1 MAHEQQFYID
11 GAWVEPTVPHLFDVI
26 DPSNE
31 DAFAQISLGTA
42 ADVDK
47 LTQRTRDAMMNELMR
62 LSHLRSYED
71 SVAVATGVDGGSETR
86 RKVGAGL

>member
-1 MAHEQQFYID
+1 VLPPI
-11 GAWVEPTVPHLFDVI
+11 PTT
-26 DPSNE
+26 
-31 DAFAQISLGTA
+31 SLTA

-47 LTQRTRDAMMNELMR
+47 LTQRTREAMMDELMR

-71 SVAVATGVDGGSETR
+71 SAAVATGVDGGSETR